1 MVAARMWL
9 ANLTP
14 ADVLNAKLFE
24 ADTQAGLKQV
34 CECESVCDSVYV
46 GVRMCDVWSTT
57 ICV

>member
-1 MVAARMWL
+1 MWL